1 MIKKAGKN
9 LLLLDG
15 MNLLYRAFYV
25 LPPMKT
31 TKGFPTGGLYGFFQ
45 MCVKAQKEFQPD
57 ALWVALDK
65 GKPLRFQWY
74 AGYKAT
80 REKPPEDLKIQTQ
93 HFEEF
98 LAKMRLPYL
107 AYPGWEADDIITTLT
122 EAYRQEYDRIYIL
135 SADRDLLQLLSPTTF
150 VVVPEK
156 GITHTKIYTPEK
168 FEEEY
173 GFPHFLLPDFKALS
187 GDVSDNIPGIPG
199 IGEKTAARLLQK
211 YGRLENLYEQLD
223 SVEEKWKNLLIQ
235 YKEQVFL
242 WKKLVTLES
251 LKDLPVPEPSSWSFQ
266 NAEILDALREYE
278 FTSILKEWAVPLV
291 SEQSR
296 QTFPKI
302 LSPHQIQKAIAQS
315 PVTALYL
322 LPSEQSIIPPRIC
335 VGVSE
340 GSACLSLGEE
350 TTIDLLSQV
359 WADPTREKI
368 TFGIKHLY
376 RFFRNLSV
384 YPKGE
389 IFDVQLASFLSDSEE
404 ECGWKDLLRKYHSL
418 LSVPEE
424 EYFGGLLYSLAPV
437 LKKITEELGLTQI
450 LKEIWIPFTYC
461 LADMEDAGIRVETSL
476 LRELGRNLDHQ
487 LHQLE
492 ETAYYLAGRQFN
504 LNSPRQIAEVLF
516 EQLKL
521 PRIKGKST
529 DIEVLESLRDRHPL
543 IPVLIEYRSLS
554 KFQNT
559 YVDGLLSQAGQSGK
573 IHTTFLETGTKTGRL
588 SSKEPNLQNI
598 PIRSELGIALRNTF
612 SPPTPGWVFLS
623 SDYSQMDLRILAHLS
638 KDDALMRSFLNGEDI
653 HSTTASEIFGV
664 KKEEVTPELRR
675 KAKGINFGIV
685 YGISDFGLA
694 SQIGCSR
701 EEAKKYLERYFSA
714 HPGVREYMRKL
725 LENTR
730 EKGYVTTILGRRRSI
745 PGIRSENSAVRKA
758 AERAALNTP
767 VQGSSADFI
776 TIAMVRIHQ
785 SLSPKEARLLLQVHD
800 ELLLEVA
807 PDALPQVAQKVKNLM
822 EQAIPLSVPVVV
834 EQKVGRTWGNLTIP
848 AFLSEK
854 GGGMYA

>member
-1 MIKKAGKN
+1 
-9 LLLLDG
+9 
-15 MNLLYRAFYV
+15 
-25 LPPMKT
+25 
-31 TKGFPTGGLYGFFQ
+31 
-45 MCVKAQKEFQPD
+45 
-57 ALWVALDK
+57 
-65 GKPLRFQWY
+65 
-74 AGYKAT
+74 
-80 REKPPEDLKIQTQ
+80 
-93 HFEEF
+93 
-98 LAKMRLPYL
+98 
-107 AYPGWEADDIITTLT
+107 
-122 EAYRQEYDRIYIL
+122 
-135 SADRDLLQLLSPTTF
+135 LQLLSPTTF

-168 FEEEY
+168 FAEEY
-173 GFPHFLLPDFKALS
+173 GFPHHLLPDFKALS

-199 IGEKTAARLLQK
+199 IGEKTAAKLLQK
-211 YGRLENLYEQLD
+211 YGSLERLYEQLHQVD
-223 SVEEKWKNLLIQ
+223 ERWKNLLKH
-235 YKEQVFL
+235 YEEQVFL
-242 WKKLVTLES
+242 WKKLVTLEPIQ
-251 LKDLPVPEPSSWSFQ
+251 DMPVPEPLPWSPQ

-291 SEQSR
+291 SEQAF
-296 QTFPKI
+296 QAFPKI
-302 LSPHQIQKAIAQS
+302 LPPHLIQKAIANS
-315 PVTALYL
+315 HAIALYL
-322 LPSEQSIIPPRIC
+322 LPSEQTIIPPKIC
-335 VGVSE
+335 VGLSG
-340 GSACLSLGEE
+340 GSACLSLGDK
-350 TTIDLLSQV
+350 TTIALLSRV
-359 WADPTREKI
+359 WADPNREKI

-384 YPKGE
+384 FPGGD
-389 IFDVQLASFLSDSEE
+389 IFDVQIASYLSDSEE
-404 ECGWKDLLRKYHSL
+404 ECGWKDLLRKYQSL

-424 EYFGGLLYSLAPV
+424 EYFGGLLYSLAPP
-437 LKKITEELGLTQI
+437 LKKMIAELGLSQV

-461 LADMEDAGIRVETSL
+461 LADMEDAGIRVDTSL

-492 ETAYYLAGRQFN
+492 ETAYYLAGRHFN
-504 LNSPRQIAEVLF
+504 LNSPKQIAEVLF

-529 DIEVLESLRDRHPL
+529 DIEVLEALRNRHPL

-559 YVDGLLSQAGQSGK
+559 YVDGLLSQAGQIGK

-598 PIRSELGIALRNTF
+598 PIRSEIGIALRNTF
-612 SPPTPGWVFLS
+612 SPPTPGWIFLS

-638 KDDALMRSFLNGEDI
+638 KDDALMRSFHNGEDI
-653 HSTTASEIFGV
+653 HSATASEIFGV

-685 YGISDFGLA
+685 YGISEFGLA
-694 SQIGCSR
+694 SQIGTSR

-725 LENTR
+725 LETAK
-730 EKGYVTTILGRRRSI
+730 EKGYVSTILGRRRSI
-745 PGIRSENSAVRKA
+745 PGIRSENSAVRRS

-785 SLSPKEARLLLQVHD
+785 NLSPKEARLLLQVHD

-807 PDALPQVAQKVKNLM
+807 PEALPDVALKVKNLM

-854 GGGMYA
+854 GGRMYG